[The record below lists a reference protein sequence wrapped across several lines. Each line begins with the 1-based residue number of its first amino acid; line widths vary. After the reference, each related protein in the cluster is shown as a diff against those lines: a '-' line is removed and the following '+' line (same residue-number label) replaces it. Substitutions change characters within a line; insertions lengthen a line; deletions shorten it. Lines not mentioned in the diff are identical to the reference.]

1 MGIQDVIRFFLPK
14 EDHFYDFLEQQAAVA
29 HRAAL
34 LARDY
39 TDGKAELADASATLR
54 DLEHEGDKL
63 EHEMEEALGLTF
75 VTPIDREDLQRLS
88 SELDTVIDA
97 TNRAIQSCKTLGV
110 TSPTE
115 PMKKLTF
122 LIAQCTEKVNEA
134 VPLLRRHDY
143 GRIVELGRD
152 LRKLEKEGDTIFREA
167 IRDLF
172 SEAVGGGPAHAG
184 ANDARVLIR
193 EKSVLEELENAV
205 DACDEIA
212 DTLSHL
218 AIKHG

>member
-1 MGIQDVIRFFLPK
+1 MGIQNIIRFFLPK
-14 EDHFYDFLEQQAAVA
+14 EDHFYAFIEKQAAVA

-39 TDGKAELADASATLR
+39 AEGKAELAEASATLR
-54 DLEHEGDKL
+54 ELEHEGDKL

-88 SELDTVIDA
+88 SELDTVLDT
-97 TNRAIQSCKTLGV
+97 TNRAVQSCKTLGL
-110 TSPTE
+110 TEPTE
-115 PMKKLTF
+115 PMRKLAA
-122 LIAQCTEKVNEA
+122 LIAECTAKVNDA
-134 VPLLRRHDY
+134 VPLLRHHDY
-143 GRIVELGRD
+143 ARIVEYGRE

-172 SEAVGGGPAHAG
+172 SEAVCGGPAHAG
-184 ANDARVLIR
+184 AHDARILIR
-193 EKSVLEELENAV
+193 EKTVLEELENAV
-205 DACDEIA
+205 DACDSIA